1 MEIGYYFYKDGKFG
15 SDYKDGN
22 TIGII
27 YKIGKHATDD
37 IANYA
42 GSKLE
47 DNIRG
52 YVVALKDEVNDEDD
66 TFQWRTGTDSEG
78 LSGDDYPENG
88 VGDGKTTKYLG
99 YPNTKYLI
107 AKAKEKR
114 IEVPA
119 ASASTSKDA
128 PENTSGW
135 YLPSHTQLK
144 DLAVLANASYP
155 NYIPL
160 KDTYWDSSFDG
171 GNTNAYV
178 VNFNANG
185 AIGSTI
191 FWEPV
196 GHEHKVRLILTF

>member
-1 MEIGYYFYKDGKFG
+1 M
-15 SDYKDGN
+15 
-22 TIGII
+22 
-27 YKIGKHATDD
+27 
-37 IANYA
+37 
-42 GSKLE
+42 
-47 DNIRG
+47 
-52 YVVALKDEVNDEDD
+52 
-66 TFQWRTGTDSEG
+66 
-78 LSGDDYPENG
+78 
-88 VGDGKTTKYLG
+88 G

-107 AKAKEKR
+107 AKAREKG

-144 DLAVLANASYP
+144 DLAVLANASYL

-160 KDTYWDSSFDG
+160 NGTYWDSSFDG

-196 GHEHKVRLILTF
+196 GNEHKVRLILTF